1 MKKAVLFVSQQFP
14 YPLTDGGNIRTFKLL
29 EGLAA
34 QYEVCLI
41 ASVRSDSDVQEGLQL
56 LKGFCSEVVCVP
68 DVKSK
73 SLLSSIFTVARALLR
88 NLPLAIAY
96 NFNPHIQKE
105 VNVRRA
111 LKNFW
116 AIHMNH
122 LDTVQY
128 FPMDGMTEK
137 TVLDSHNL
145 LHLFYAK
152 AASIE
157 RSPWKRTLLRLEA
170 WRMRRYEFR
179 VFAAL
184 DNVLV
189 CSELEKG
196 HLAGIFGAD
205 KVRVVPNGVDCA
217 YFHPPQ
223 KGYGGNPATVVF
235 TGAMGY
241 SPNSDAAV
249 YFIREVMPILRKK
262 TQGVCFAAVGRDPP
276 AELVALGKQWTDVIV
291 TGKVP
296 DVREHVWGARIFVV
310 PIRKGAGTRL
320 KVLEAFAMG
329 IPTVSTSV
337 GAEGIEFTPEQD
349 LLLAD
354 DPASMAD
361 RIVELLQNPTQ
372 CEALGKRAMALARS
386 RYDWKAVTAGLLE
399 GYERWAAPRR
409 NEASPMRR

>member
-34 QYEVCLI
+34 QYDVCLI
-41 ASVRSDSDVQEGLQL
+41 ASVRSNSDIQEGLRL

-73 SLLSSIFTVARALLR
+73 SLLSSIFTVGRALLR
-88 NLPLAIAY
+88 NLPLAVAH
-96 NFNPHIQKE
+96 NFNRHIQRE
-105 VNVRRA
+105 VKVRRA
-111 LKNFW
+111 RKQFW

-128 FPMDGMTEK
+128 FAMEEMTEK

-157 RSPWKRTLLRLEA
+157 RSPWRRTLLRLEA
-170 WRMRRYEFR
+170 WRMRRYELR

-184 DNVLV
+184 DNVVV
-189 CSELEKG
+189 CSELEKA
-196 HLAGIFGAD
+196 HLAGGIGTD
-205 KVRVVPNGVDCA
+205 KVHVVPNGVDCA

-223 KGYGGNPATVVF
+223 RGYERNPATVVF

-241 SPNSDAAV
+241 SPNSDAAI

-262 TQGVCFAAVGRDPP
+262 TPVRFAAVGRDPP
-276 AELVALGKQWTDVIV
+276 EELVALGKQWPDVIV
-291 TGKVP
+291 TGSVP
-296 DVREHVWGARIFVV
+296 DVREYVWGSRIFVV

-337 GAEGIEFTPEQD
+337 GAEGIEFTPERD
-349 LLLAD
+349 LLVAD

-361 RIVELLQNPTQ
+361 RIVELLQNPAR
-372 CEALGKRAMALARS
+372 CEALGKHAMALARS

-399 GYERWAAPRR
+399 GYERWTAPPR
-409 NEASPMRR
+409 NEYPSRAQ

>member
-29 EGLAA
+29 EGLAT
-34 QYEVCLI
+34 QYDVCLI
-41 ASVRSDSDVQEGLQL
+41 ASVRSNSDIQEGLRL

-73 SLLSSIFTVARALLR
+73 SLLSSIFTVGRALLR
-88 NLPLAIAY
+88 NLPLAVAH
-96 NFNPHIQKE
+96 NFNPHIQRE

-111 LKNFW
+111 RKQFW
-116 AIHMNH
+116 ATHMNH

-128 FPMDGMTEK
+128 FATEEMTEK

-157 RSPWKRTLLRLEA
+157 RSPWRRTLLHLEA
-170 WRMRRYEFR
+170 WRMKRYELR

-184 DNVLV
+184 DNVVV
-189 CSELEKG
+189 CSELEKA
-196 HLAGIFGAD
+196 HLARVIGTD
-205 KVRVVPNGVDCA
+205 KVHVVPNGVDCA

-223 KGYGGNPATVVF
+223 RGYERNPATVVF

-241 SPNSDAAV
+241 SPNSDAAI
-249 YFIREVMPILRKK
+249 YFIREVMPILRKR
-262 TQGVCFAAVGRDPP
+262 TPVRFAAVGRDPP
-276 AELVALGKQWTDVIV
+276 EELVALGKQWPDVVV
-291 TGKVP
+291 TGSVP
-296 DVREHVWGARIFVV
+296 DVREYVWGSRIFVV

-354 DPASMAD
+354 DPGSMAD
-361 RIVELLQNPTQ
+361 RIVELLQNPAR
-372 CEALGKRAMALARS
+372 CEALGKRAMALART
-386 RYDWKAVTAGLLE
+386 RYDWKAVTSGLLE
-399 GYERWAAPRR
+399 GYERWTAPPGNETHPRR
-409 NEASPMRR
+409 S

>member
-41 ASVRSDSDVQEGLQL
+41 ASIRSDADVREGMEL
-56 LKGFCSEVVCVP
+56 LKRICSEVVCVP
-68 DVKSK
+68 DVKSR
-73 SLLSSIFTVARALLR
+73 SVLSSMLTVGRALLR
-88 NLPLAIAY
+88 NLPLAVAY
-96 NFNPHIQKE
+96 NFNPHIQRE
-105 VNVRRA
+105 VEVRRA
-111 LKNFW
+111 RKKFW

-128 FPMDGMTEK
+128 FPTGRMTEK

-157 RSPWKRTLLRLEA
+157 RSLWKRILLRVEA

-179 VFAAL
+179 VFETL
-184 DNVLV
+184 DNVVV
-189 CSELEKG
+189 CSELEKR
-196 HLAGIFGAD
+196 HLAGISGTD
-205 KVRVVPNGVDCA
+205 RVRVVPNGVDCA

-223 KGYGGNPATVVF
+223 KGYERNPATVVF

-262 TQGVCFAAVGRDPP
+262 AQGVRFAVVGRDPP
-276 AELVALGKQWTDVIV
+276 AELMALGRQWADVIV

-386 RYDWKAVTAGLLE
+386 RYDWNVVTAGLLD
-399 GYERWAAPRR
+399 GYER
-409 NEASPMRR
+409 

>member
-1 MKKAVLFVSQQFP
+1 VKKAVLFVSQQFP

-34 QYEVCLI
+34 QYDVCLI
-41 ASVRSDSDVQEGLQL
+41 TSVRSDSDIQEGLQV
-56 LKGFCSEVVCVP
+56 LKGCCSEVVCVP

-73 SLLSSIFTVARALLR
+73 SPLSSIFTLGRALLR
-88 NLPLAIAY
+88 NLPLAVAH
-96 NFNPHIQKE
+96 NFNPHIQRE

-111 LKNFW
+111 RKEFR

-128 FPMDGMTEK
+128 FPLEGMAEK

-157 RSPWKRTLLRLEA
+157 RSLWRRNLLRLEA

-184 DNVLV
+184 DNVVV
-189 CSELEKG
+189 CSELEKS
-196 HLAGIFGAD
+196 HLGEIFGTD
-205 KVRVVPNGVDCA
+205 KVHVVPNGVDCA

-223 KGYGGNPATVVF
+223 RGYERNPATVVF

-262 TQGVCFAAVGRDPP
+262 THGVCFVAVGRDPP
-276 AELVALGKQWTDVIV
+276 AELVALGRQWTDVIV

-296 DVREHVWGARIFVV
+296 DVREYVWDARIFVV

-361 RIVELLQNPTQ
+361 RIVELLQNPAR
-372 CEALGKRAMALARS
+372 CEALGKRAIALARS

-399 GYERWAAPRR
+399 GYERWATPRR
-409 NEASPMRR
+409 NEAPPVRR

>member
-1 MKKAVLFVSQQFP
+1 LKKTVLFVSQQFP

-34 QYEVCLI
+34 QYDVCLI
-41 ASVRSDSDVQEGLQL
+41 ASVRSDSDVQEGLEL
-56 LKGFCSEVVCVP
+56 LKGLCSEVVCVP

-73 SLLSSIFTVARALLR
+73 SPLSSIFTVGRALLR
-88 NLPLAIAY
+88 SLPLAVSH

-105 VNVRRA
+105 VNIQRA
-111 LKNFW
+111 RKTFW

-128 FPMDGMTEK
+128 FPMEGMTEK

-157 RSPWKRTLLRLEA
+157 RSPWRRALLRLEA
-170 WRMRRYEFR
+170 WRTRRYEFR
-179 VFAAL
+179 VFSAL
-184 DNVLV
+184 DNVVV

-196 HLAGIFGAD
+196 HLAGIFGAN
-205 KVRVVPNGVDCA
+205 KVRVIPNGVDCA

-223 KGYGGNPATVVF
+223 KGYERNPATVVF

-241 SPNSDAAV
+241 SPNSDAAI

-262 TQGVCFAAVGRDPP
+262 TQVRFAAVGRDPP
-276 AELVALGKQWTDVIV
+276 AELVALGRQWTDVIV

-361 RIVELLQNPTQ
+361 RIVELLQNPAQ

-399 GYERWAAPRR
+399 GYEQWAVPRR
-409 NEASPMRR
+409 NEASPIRS

>member
-1 MKKAVLFVSQQFP
+1 LAV
-14 YPLTDGGNIRTFKLL
+14 
-29 EGLAA
+29 AH
-34 QYEVCLI
+34 
-41 ASVRSDSDVQEGLQL
+41 
-56 LKGFCSEVVCVP
+56 
-68 DVKSK
+68 
-73 SLLSSIFTVARALLR
+73 
-88 NLPLAIAY
+88 
-96 NFNPHIQKE
+96 NFNPHIQRE

-111 LKNFW
+111 RKNFW
-116 AIHMNH
+116 AVHMNH

-128 FPMDGMTEK
+128 FPADEMTEK

-184 DNVLV
+184 DRILV

-196 HLAGIFGAD
+196 HLAEIFGTD
-205 KVRVVPNGVDCA
+205 KVHVVPNGVDCE

-223 KGYGGNPATVVF
+223 RGYERNPATVVF

-241 SPNSDAAV
+241 SPNSDAAI
-249 YFIREVMPILRKK
+249 YFIREVMPILRKR
-262 TQGVCFAAVGRDPP
+262 TQVRFAAVGRDPP
-276 AELVALGKQWTDVIV
+276 EELVALGKQWPDVIV
-291 TGKVP
+291 TGRVP
-296 DVREHVWGARIFVV
+296 DVREHVWGARLFVV

-337 GAEGIEFTPEQD
+337 GAEGIEFTPDQD

-372 CEALGKRAMALARS
+372 CEALGKHAIALARS

-399 GYERWAAPRR
+399 GYERWTAPPG
-409 NEASPMRR
+409 NETHPMRN

>member
-34 QYEVCLI
+34 QYDVCLI
-41 ASVRSDSDVQEGLQL
+41 ASVRSNSDIQEGLRL
-56 LKGFCSEVVCVP
+56 LKEFCSEVVCVP
-68 DVKSK
+68 DVKSQ
-73 SLLSSIFTVARALLR
+73 SLLSSIFTVGRALLR
-88 NLPLAIAY
+88 NLPLAVVH
-96 NFNPHIQKE
+96 NFNPHIQRE

-111 LKNFW
+111 RKQFW

-128 FPMDGMTEK
+128 FATGEMTEK

-157 RSPWKRTLLRLEA
+157 RSPWRRTLLRLEA
-170 WRMRRYEFR
+170 WRMRRYELR

-184 DNVLV
+184 DNIVV
-189 CSELEKG
+189 CSELEKA
-196 HLAGIFGAD
+196 HLAGVIGTD
-205 KVRVVPNGVDCA
+205 KVHVVPNGVDCA

-223 KGYGGNPATVVF
+223 RGYERNPAAVVF

-241 SPNSDAAV
+241 SPNSDAAI

-262 TQGVCFAAVGRDPP
+262 APVRFVAVGRDPP
-276 AELVALGKQWTDVIV
+276 EELVALGKQWPDVTV
-291 TGKVP
+291 TGSVP
-296 DVREHVWGARIFVV
+296 DVREYVWGSRIFVV

-361 RIVELLQNPTQ
+361 RIVELLQNPARG
-372 CEALGKRAMALARS
+372 EALGKHAIALARS

-399 GYERWAAPRR
+399 GYERWTAPPR
-409 NEASPMRR
+409 NETRPARS

>member
-1 MKKAVLFVSQQFP
+1 LKKAVLFVSQQFP

-29 EGLAA
+29 EALAMR
-34 QYEVCLI
+34 YDVCLI
-41 ASVRSDSDVQEGLQL
+41 ASVRSGPGIEEGLKL
-56 LKGFCSEVVCVP
+56 LKGFCSDVVCVP
-68 DVKSK
+68 DVKSRSPL
-73 SLLSSIFTVARALLR
+73 SLILTMGRALLR
-88 NLPLAIAY
+88 NLPLAVAH
-96 NFNPHIQKE
+96 NFNPHIQRE

-111 LKNFW
+111 RKKFW
-116 AIHMNH
+116 AVHMNH

-128 FPMDGMTEK
+128 FPMEGMTEK

-152 AASIE
+152 AASVE
-157 RSPWKRTLLRLEA
+157 PSPWKRTLLRLEA

-179 VFAAL
+179 VFGAL
-184 DNVLV
+184 DNVVV

-196 HLAGIFGAD
+196 HLTGIFGTD

-223 KGYGGNPATVVF
+223 KGYERNPATVVF

-241 SPNSDAAV
+241 SPNSDAAI

-262 TQGVCFAAVGRDPP
+262 TPGVRFAAVGRDPP
-276 AELVALGKQWTDVIV
+276 AELVALGGRWPDVVV

-337 GAEGIEFTPEQD
+337 GAEGIEFTPGQD

-361 RIVELLQNPTQ
+361 RIVELLQDPAR
-372 CEALGKRAMALARS
+372 CGALGKSAIALVRS
-386 RYDWKAVTAGLLE
+386 RYDWKAVTGGLLE
-399 GYERWAAPRR
+399 GYERLAALHREP
-409 NEASPMRR
+409 ESSPA

>member
-1 MKKAVLFVSQQFP
+1 LKKAVLFVSQQFP

-41 ASVRSDSDVQEGLQL
+41 ASIRSDADVREGMEL
-56 LKGFCSEVVCVP
+56 LKRICSEVVCVP
-68 DVKSK
+68 DVKSR
-73 SLLSSIFTVARALLR
+73 SVLSSMLTVGRALLR
-88 NLPLAIAY
+88 NLPLAVAY
-96 NFNPHIQKE
+96 NFNPHIQRE
-105 VNVRRA
+105 VEVRRA
-111 LKNFW
+111 RKKFW

-128 FPMDGMTEK
+128 FPTGRMTEK

-157 RSPWKRTLLRLEA
+157 RSLWKRILLRVEA

-179 VFAAL
+179 VFETL
-184 DNVLV
+184 DNVVV
-189 CSELEKG
+189 CSELEKR
-196 HLAGIFGAD
+196 HLAGISGTD
-205 KVRVVPNGVDCA
+205 RVRVVPNGVDCA

-223 KGYGGNPATVVF
+223 KGYERNPATVVF

-262 TQGVCFAAVGRDPP
+262 TQGVCFAVVGRDPP
-276 AELVALGKQWTDVIV
+276 AELMALGRQWADVIV

-386 RYDWKAVTAGLLE
+386 RYDWNVVTAGLLD
-399 GYERWAAPRR
+399 GYER
-409 NEASPMRR
+409 

>member
-1 MKKAVLFVSQQFP
+1 LEKKAVLFVTQQFP

-29 EGLAA
+29 EALAA
-34 QYEVCLI
+34 QYELCLI
-41 ASVRSDSDVQEGLQL
+41 ASVRPDSDVQEGLKL
-56 LKGFCSEVVCVP
+56 LKGFCSEVVCIP

-73 SLLSSIFTVARALLR
+73 SLLYSALTVARALLR
-88 NLPLAIAY
+88 NLPLAVAY
-96 NFNPHIQKE
+96 NFNPHIQRE
-105 VNVRRA
+105 VRIRRA
-111 LKNFW
+111 WKKFW

-128 FPMDGMTEK
+128 FPMGGVSEK

-152 AASIE
+152 TASIE
-157 RSPWKRTLLRLEA
+157 RSFWRRTLLRLEA
-170 WRMRRYEFR
+170 WRMRKYELR

-184 DNVLV
+184 DRVIV

-196 HLAGIFGAD
+196 HLAGISPASR
-205 KVRVVPNGVDCA
+205 VRVVPNGVDCT
-217 YFHPPQ
+217 YFHPPS
-223 KGYGGNPATVVF
+223 KGYERNPARIVF

-249 YFIREVMPILRKK
+249 YFIDEVMPILRKK
-262 TQGVCFAAVGRDPP
+262 IQGICFSVVGRDPP
-276 AELVALGKQWTDVIV
+276 TELVALGRRWSDVIV

-329 IPTVSTSV
+329 IPAVSTSL
-337 GAEGIEFTPEQD
+337 GAEGIEFTPGQD

-354 DPASMAD
+354 DPASMAE
-361 RIVELLQNPTQ
+361 RIVELLQNPSR
-372 CEALGKRAMALARS
+372 CEAIGKRAMALARS
-386 RYDWKAVTAGLLE
+386 RYDWKAVTEDLRE
-399 GYERWAAPRR
+399 SYERLAA
-409 NEASPMRR
+409 

>member
-1 MKKAVLFVSQQFP
+1 LKKTVLFVSQQFP

-34 QYEVCLI
+34 QYDVCLI
-41 ASVRSDSDVQEGLQL
+41 ASVRSDSDVQEGLEL
-56 LKGFCSEVVCVP
+56 LKGLCSEVVCVP

-73 SLLSSIFTVARALLR
+73 SPLSSIFTVGRALLR
-88 NLPLAIAY
+88 SLPLAVSH

-105 VNVRRA
+105 VNIQRA
-111 LKNFW
+111 RKTFW

-128 FPMDGMTEK
+128 FPMEGMTEK

-157 RSPWKRTLLRLEA
+157 RSPWRRALLRLEA
-170 WRMRRYEFR
+170 WRTRRYEFR
-179 VFAAL
+179 VFSAL
-184 DNVLV
+184 DNVVV

-196 HLAGIFGAD
+196 HLAGIFGAN
-205 KVRVVPNGVDCA
+205 KVRVIPNGVDCA

-223 KGYGGNPATVVF
+223 KGYERNPATVVF

-241 SPNSDAAV
+241 SPNSDAAI

-262 TQGVCFAAVGRDPP
+262 TQVRFAAVGRDPP
-276 AELVALGKQWTDVIV
+276 AELVALGRQWTDVIV

-361 RIVELLQNPTQ
+361 RIVELLQNPAQ

-399 GYERWAAPRR
+399 GYEQWAMPRR
-409 NEASPMRR
+409 NEASPIRS

>member
-29 EGLAA
+29 EGLASR
-34 QYEVCLI
+34 YDVCLI
-41 ASVRSDSDVQEGLQL
+41 ASVRSDTDIQEGLLL
-56 LKGFCSEVVCVP
+56 LKGFCAEVVCVP

-73 SLLSSIFTVARALLR
+73 SPLSSILTVGRALLR
-88 NLPLAIAY
+88 NLPMAVAY
-96 NFNPHIQKE
+96 NFNPHIQSE
-105 VNVRRA
+105 VEVRRA
-111 LKNFW
+111 RENFW

-128 FPMDGMTEK
+128 FSVGGITEK

-157 RSPWKRTLLRLEA
+157 RSLWKRTLLRLEA

-179 VFAAL
+179 VFTAL
-184 DNVLV
+184 DNVIV

-196 HLAGIFGAD
+196 HLAGTFGAT
-205 KVRVVPNGVDCA
+205 KVHVVPNGVDCA

-223 KGYGGNPATVVF
+223 EGYERNPPTVVF

-241 SPNSDAAV
+241 SPNSDAAI
-249 YFIREVMPILRKK
+249 YFIREVMPILRKR
-262 TQGVCFAAVGRDPP
+262 TRGVRFVAVGRDPP
-276 AELVALGKQWTDVIV
+276 AELLALGKQWTDVVV
-291 TGKVP
+291 TGKVS
-296 DVREHVWGARIFVV
+296 DVREYVWGARIFVV

-337 GAEGIEFTPEQD
+337 GAEGIEFTPGQD

-354 DPASMAD
+354 DPSSLAD
-361 RIVELLQNPTQ
+361 RIVDLLENPAQ
-372 CEALGKRAMALARS
+372 CEALGKRAMALAQS
-386 RYDWKAVTAGLLE
+386 RYDWKAVTASLLE
-399 GYERWAAPRR
+399 SYERLAAPRR
-409 NEASPMRR
+409 NETSPTHR

>member
-1 MKKAVLFVSQQFP
+1 
-14 YPLTDGGNIRTFKLL
+14 
-29 EGLAA
+29 LAA
-34 QYEVCLI
+34 KYDVCLI
-41 ASVRSDSDVQEGLQL
+41 ASVRPGTDVQEGLRL
-56 LKGFCSEVVCVP
+56 LKRMCSEVVCVP
-68 DVKSK
+68 DVKSRG
-73 SLLSSIFTVARALLR
+73 LLSSMFTLGRALLR
-88 NLPLAIAY
+88 NLPMAVAY

-105 VNVRRA
+105 VNARRA
-111 LKNFW
+111 RKSFW

-128 FPMDGMTEK
+128 FPLSKLMQI

-157 RSPWKRTLLRLEA
+157 RSRWKRTLLCLEA
-170 WRMRRYEFR
+170 WRMRRYELR

-184 DNVLV
+184 DNIVV
-189 CSELEKG
+189 CSQLEKN

-205 KVRVVPNGVDCA
+205 NVRVVPNGVDCA
-217 YFHPPQ
+217 YFHPPV
-223 KGYGGNPATVVF
+223 KGYESNPANIVF

-249 YFIREVMPILRKK
+249 YFIREVMPTLRKK
-262 TQGVCFAAVGRDPP
+262 APGIRFVAVGRDPP
-276 AELVALGKQWTDVIV
+276 ADLVALGEQWNDIIV

-296 DVREHVWGARIFVV
+296 DVREYVWAARIFVV

-361 RIVELLQNPTQ
+361 RIVQLLQNPTQ
-372 CEALGKRAMALARS
+372 CEAIGKRAVALVRS
-386 RYDWKAVTAGLLE
+386 RYNWKVVTAGLLE
-399 GYERWAAPRR
+399 GYERWTTPASALPR
-409 NEASPMRR
+409 

>member
-1 MKKAVLFVSQQFP
+1 LKKTVLFVSQQFP

-34 QYEVCLI
+34 QYDVCLI
-41 ASVRSDSDVQEGLQL
+41 ASVRSDSDVQEGLHL
-56 LKGFCSEVVCVP
+56 LKGLCSEVVCVP

-73 SLLSSIFTVARALLR
+73 NPLSSMFTVGRALLR
-88 NLPLAIAY
+88 NLPLAVAH
-96 NFNPHIQKE
+96 NFNPHIQRE
-105 VNVRRA
+105 VNIRRA
-111 LKNFW
+111 RKKFW

-128 FPMDGMTEK
+128 FPVKEMTEK

-157 RSPWKRTLLRLEA
+157 RSPWRRTLLRLEA

-179 VFAAL
+179 VFSTL
-184 DNVLV
+184 DNVVV
-189 CSELEKG
+189 CSELEKN
-196 HLAGIFGAD
+196 HLAGFLGAD

-223 KGYGGNPATVVF
+223 EGYERNPATVVF

-262 TQGVCFAAVGRDPP
+262 GLGVCFAAVGRDPP

-296 DVREHVWGARIFVV
+296 DVREYVWGARIFVV

-372 CEALGKRAMALARS
+372 CEALGKRATALARR

-399 GYERWAAPRR
+399 GYERWPTPRR
-409 NEASPMRR
+409 NEASPIRR

>member
-34 QYEVCLI
+34 QYDVCLI
-41 ASVRSDSDVQEGLQL
+41 ASVRSNSDIQEGLGL

-68 DVKSK
+68 DVKSR
-73 SLLSSIFTVARALLR
+73 SLLSSISTVWRALLR
-88 NLPLAIAY
+88 NLPLAVAH

-105 VNVRRA
+105 INIRRTR
-111 LKNFW
+111 KRFW

-128 FPMDGMTEK
+128 FPLEEVAER

-145 LHLFYAK
+145 LHLFYTK

-157 RSPWKRTLLRLEA
+157 HSPWKRTLLRLEA

-196 HLAGIFGAD
+196 HLAGILGTD
-205 KVRVVPNGVDCA
+205 KVHVVPNGVDCA
-217 YFHPPQ
+217 YFHPPER
-223 KGYGGNPATVVF
+223 GYERNPATVVF

-241 SPNSDAAV
+241 SPNSDAAI

-262 TQGVCFAAVGRDPP
+262 TPVRFAAVGRDPP
-276 AELVALGKQWTDVIV
+276 EELAALGKQWPDVIV
-291 TGKVP
+291 TGSVP
-296 DVREHVWGARIFVV
+296 DVREYVWGSRIFVV

-329 IPTVSTSV
+329 IPTVSTSI
-337 GAEGIEFTPEQD
+337 GAEGIEFTPDQD

-361 RIVELLQNPTQ
+361 RIVELLQNPAR
-372 CEALGKRAMALARS
+372 CEALGKHAMALVRS
-386 RYDWKAVTAGLLE
+386 RYDWKAVTSGLLE
-399 GYERWAAPRR
+399 GFERWTAPPG
-409 NEASPMRR
+409 NEPYPGRS

>member
-1 MKKAVLFVSQQFP
+1 MKKTVLFVSQQFP

-34 QYEVCLI
+34 QYDVCLI
-41 ASVRSDSDVQEGLQL
+41 ASVRSDSDVQEGLEL
-56 LKGFCSEVVCVP
+56 LKGLCSEVVCVP

-73 SLLSSIFTVARALLR
+73 SPLSSIFTVGRALLR
-88 NLPLAIAY
+88 SLPLAVSH

-105 VNVRRA
+105 VNIQRA
-111 LKNFW
+111 RKTFW

-128 FPMDGMTEK
+128 FPMEGMTEK

-157 RSPWKRTLLRLEA
+157 RSPWRRALLRLEA
-170 WRMRRYEFR
+170 WRTRRYEFR
-179 VFAAL
+179 VFSAL
-184 DNVLV
+184 DNVVV

-196 HLAGIFGAD
+196 HLAGIFGAN
-205 KVRVVPNGVDCA
+205 KVRVIPNGVDCA

-223 KGYGGNPATVVF
+223 KGYERNPATVVF

-241 SPNSDAAV
+241 SPNSDAAI

-262 TQGVCFAAVGRDPP
+262 TQVRFAAVGRDPP
-276 AELVALGKQWTDVIV
+276 AELVALGRQWTDVIV

-361 RIVELLQNPTQ
+361 RIVELLQNPAQ

-399 GYERWAAPRR
+399 GYEQWAMPRR
-409 NEASPMRR
+409 NEASPIRS

>member
-41 ASVRSDSDVQEGLQL
+41 ASIRSDADVREGMEL
-56 LKGFCSEVVCVP
+56 LKRICSEVVCVP
-68 DVKSK
+68 DVKSR
-73 SLLSSIFTVARALLR
+73 SVLSSMLTVGRALLR
-88 NLPLAIAY
+88 NLPLAVAY
-96 NFNPHIQKE
+96 NFNPHIQRE
-105 VNVRRA
+105 VEVRRA
-111 LKNFW
+111 RKKFW

-128 FPMDGMTEK
+128 FPTGRMTEK

-157 RSPWKRTLLRLEA
+157 RSLWKRILLRVEA

-179 VFAAL
+179 VFETL
-184 DNVLV
+184 DNVVV
-189 CSELEKG
+189 CSELEKR
-196 HLAGIFGAD
+196 HLAGISGTD
-205 KVRVVPNGVDCA
+205 RVRVVPNGVDCA

-223 KGYGGNPATVVF
+223 KGYERNPATVVF

-262 TQGVCFAAVGRDPP
+262 TQGVCFAVVGRDPP
-276 AELVALGKQWTDVIV
+276 AELVALGRQWTDVLV

-329 IPTVSTSV
+329 IPTVSTSM

-386 RYDWKAVTAGLLE
+386 RYDWNVVTAGLLD
-399 GYERWAAPRR
+399 GYER
-409 NEASPMRR
+409 

>member
-1 MKKAVLFVSQQFP
+1 MKKTILFVSQQFP

-34 QYEVCLI
+34 QYDVCLI
-41 ASVRSDSDVQEGLQL
+41 ASVRSDSDVQEGFQL

-68 DVKSK
+68 DVKSR
-73 SLLSSIFTVARALLR
+73 SPLSSIFTVGRALLR
-88 NLPLAIAY
+88 NLPLAVAH
-96 NFNPHIQKE
+96 NFNRHIQRE
-105 VNVRRA
+105 VNVHRA
-111 LKNFW
+111 RKEFW

-128 FPMDGMTEK
+128 FSREGTEK

-157 RSPWKRTLLRLEA
+157 RSLWKRTLLRLEA

-179 VFAAL
+179 VFEAL
-184 DNVLV
+184 DNVVV
-189 CSELEKG
+189 CSELEKH
-196 HLAGIFGAD
+196 HLAGISGTD
-205 KVRVVPNGVDCA
+205 RVRVVPNGVDCT

-223 KGYGGNPATVVF
+223 KGYERNPATVVF

-262 TQGVCFAAVGRDPP
+262 SQGIRFAVVGRDPP
-276 AELVALGKQWTDVIV
+276 AELVALGRQWTDVLV

-361 RIVELLQNPTQ
+361 RIVELLQNPGR

-386 RYDWKAVTAGLLE
+386 RYDWKAVTEGLLE
-399 GYERWAAPRR
+399 GYERLAAPRP
-409 NEASPMRR
+409 NEARVRA